1 MCIISR
7 FCVLLGT
14 YGTTNYLYCTIQLLC
29 LNCLFT
35 QHNAFAAPQPETV
48 TNILDKAS
56 IPWKGIDGVFT
67 NVRTITV
74 DGEGLKCT
82 GEFKDRDKRQLG
94 ILLQD
99 YIKGYLVKRKGFLT
113 SQQNNYSFVSLDKR
127 FGRAAWTLMELTM
140 SNSESEINGG
150 SRQLEYGLEAYET
163 RGRADCVIRRK
174 DKFRDIIIDFKWTEK
189 SHDNPSP
196 RYALQLLLYQ
206 WMYGER
212 CAKAKCRA
220 KLYLIV
226 FCDETMEMTLLRFT
240 TPDCIGYTKESQVN
254 SYKDIVKILKDYLLP
269 LEMAELS
276 LD

>member
-1 MCIISR
+1 
-7 FCVLLGT
+7 
-14 YGTTNYLYCTIQLLC
+14 
-29 LNCLFT
+29 LFT

-240 TPDCIGYTKESQVN
+240 TPDCIGYTKISEVN
-254 SYKDIVKILKDYLLP
+254 SYEDIVKRFKDYLLP